1 VNPLA
6 TDRYAEPYAAGG
18 EATVE
23 NIQLRCRA
31 HNAYEAEL
39 YYGTGGLFGGEGV
52 VRERP
57 AATRPGTSSEASGTR
72 LRNEHSSDQRLPL
85 VPCSG

>member
-1 VNPLA
+1 VK
-6 TDRYAEPYAAGG
+6 PYAAGG